1 MKRNKQ
7 TASRGEAS
15 PPCTALKKNKRGRKP
30 PVRVGQA
37 AAATAGLRI
46 QFEKE
51 HDDDE
56 LQDDALDDEQK
67 DDALDDASQQAAS
80 ENLADAAKEAGMVAD
95 AAEAEAVPEIMG
107 GDDDSGGELSQDI
120 QLQPSTHP
128 GTTYPISAIESLT
141 PIMKSG
147 GNIFGS
153 LDDKYCDA

>member
-51 HDDDE
+51 HDDE

-67 DDALDDASQQAAS
+67 DDALDDASQQTVS
-80 ENLADAAKEAGMVAD
+80 ENPADAAKEAAMVAD
-95 AAEAEAVPEIMG
+95 AAEAEAVAQA
-107 GDDDSGGELSQDI
+107 GEL
-120 QLQPSTHP
+120 P
-128 GTTYPISAIESLT
+128 A
-141 PIMKSG
+141 M
-147 GNIFGS
+147 
-153 LDDKYCDA
+153 